1 MRPLFACF
9 ILGVL
14 SMTVV
19 AAAEQTVE
27 FNRDVRPI
35 LSDKCFGCHG
45 PDAKT
50 KNIALRLD
58 VESMAKSDLGG
69 RFGIVEGDP
78 AKSEVIRRVTTEK
91 KALRMPPLASG
102 HTLGEKEIDT
112 LRTWIA
118 EGAKW
123 QKHWSFL
130 APVRHPLPAVRDGLW
145 PRNGIDH
152 FILARLEREGV
163 KPSGEA
169 SRETLARRVSLDLTG
184 LPPTVAELDAFLK
197 DTSPQAY
204 ERMVDR
210 LLASPRFGERMA
222 IRWLDAAR
230 YADTNGYQFDGERVM
245 WRWRDYVIESFN
257 RNKPYDRFLVEQIAG
272 DLLPGATLEQKIA
285 TGFNRNHRANTE
297 DGIIPEE
304 YAVEYVVDRI
314 ETASTVFLGLTTGC
328 ARCHNHKYDPI
339 TQKEFYQFYGYFG
352 NVPEY
357 GRAIK
362 YGNSPPLIPAPT
374 VAQQEE
380 LRQLEARMRTVESA
394 LAKQNAEIERAQ
406 AQWERNLA
414 KSAPLTW
421 APREMRE
428 VSYDLNDNLPGH
440 VGKPRIAAG
449 KLGSAVRFDGST
461 YFEVPSVAQFDIDD
475 RFSIA
480 GWVQPECD
488 NCTIWSRMNDS
499 AKGKGI
505 GLHLEEG
512 KLFLTMTN
520 VWADDATR
528 FVALQPLPRGRWVHL
543 AMTYTGSKMAE
554 GWKLYVDGKPVEV
567 KVLQDTLYR
576 PFRNA
581 GSTFRV
587 PFRLGAGNGREQ
599 RYQGL
604 IDDVHVYSRVLEP
617 DEVES
622 LAVGATLNEIAAKPA
637 AQRSAAE
644 KRQIDRY
651 FLDQAAPAGIRENW
665 RRLVALRQDKEAL
678 ERTFPSVM
686 IMAESVPRKQAHLLI
701 RGQYDK
707 PGESVEPGVPAVLP
721 PLPAG
726 APNNRLGLAQWM
738 VDKSN
743 PLTARVAVNRFWQS
757 IFGTG
762 LVKTTEDF
770 GVQGEWPSHPE
781 LLDWLAAEFVA
792 SGWDVKAMM
801 KLMVMSAAYRQS
813 SASSQELT
821 ARDPENRLL
830 ARGPRARIPAEMVRD
845 SALLAAGL
853 LKEKLG
859 GPSVKP
865 YQPDGLWQELIM
877 QDMHYV
883 QSKGDDLYRRSLYTF
898 WKRTVAPPMMANFD
912 SALRES
918 CTVRENRTNTPLQA
932 LNLMNDVTFIEAA
945 RFVGQR
951 MLREAPGDAN
961 SRLAYGFRLITS
973 RNPSDAEK
981 AVLRSNLQYHLDYFA
996 GNPERVKS
1004 YLSQGDSPPD
1014 PKLDARELAAYASV
1028 ASLMFNLDEAITKE

>member
-1 MRPLFACF
+1 MRPQFACSLVVF
-9 ILGVL
+9 L
-14 SMTVV
+14 SL
-19 AAAEQTVE
+19 AASAAETVE

-50 KNIALRLD
+50 KNIPLRLD

-69 RFGIVEGDP
+69 RFAIVEGDP
-78 AKSEVIRRVTTEK
+78 GRSEVIRRITTEK
-91 KALRMPPLASG
+91 KGLRMPPLASG
-102 HTLGEKEIDT
+102 HALGDNEVET
-112 LRTWIA
+112 LRTWILQ
-118 EGAKW
+118 GAKW

-130 APVRHPLPAVRDGLW
+130 PPVRHPLPPIHQAKW
-145 PRNGIDH
+145 TRNAIDH
-152 FILARLEREGV
+152 FVLARLEREGV
-163 KPSGEA
+163 KPSAEA
-169 SRETLARRVSLDLTG
+169 AKETLARRVALDLTG
-184 LPPTVAELDAFLK
+184 LPLTVSELDLFLK
-197 DTSPQAY
+197 DNSPKAY
-204 ERMVDR
+204 EKLVDR

-257 RNKPYDRFLVEQIAG
+257 RNKPYDQFLTEQIAG
-272 DLLPGATLEQKIA
+272 DLLPNASLEQKIA

-297 DGIIPEE
+297 DGIIAEE

-314 ETASTVFLGLTTGC
+314 ETASTVFLGLTMGC

-339 TQKEFYQFYGYFG
+339 TQKEFYQMYGYFG

-374 VAQQEE
+374 AVQQEA
-380 LRQLEARMRTVESA
+380 LGQLEAKMRLAESA
-394 LAKQNAEIERAQ
+394 LAKQGSEIKRVQSAWEKGLAESRPVSWI
-406 AQWERNLA
+406 
-414 KSAPLTW
+414 
-421 APREMRE
+421 PREMRE
-428 VSYDLNDNLPGH
+428 AAYDLDDNLPGH
-440 VGKPRIAAG
+440 SG
-449 KLGSAVRFDGST
+449 KLQSEPGKIGNAVRFDGQT
-461 YFEVPSVAQFDIDD
+461 WFEIPSVAQFDIDD
-475 RFSIA
+475 RFSIS
-480 GWVQPECD
+480 GWVNAECD
-488 NCTIWSRMNDS
+488 QCTIWSRMTDVP
-499 AKGKGI
+499 KGRGI
-505 GLHLEEG
+505 GLHIEEG
-512 KLFLTMTN
+512 KLFVALTN

-528 FVALQPLPRGRWVHL
+528 FVAVQPFTKGRWTHL

-581 GSTFRV
+581 GSKFTA
-587 PFRLGAGNGREQ
+587 PFRIGAGNGPGGRF
-599 RYQGL
+599 RGL
-604 IDDVHVYSRVLEP
+604 IDHVQIYSRVLRPE
-617 DEVES
+617 EVES
-622 LAVGATLNEIAAKPA
+622 LAVGETLNRLAAKPA
-637 AQRSAAE
+637 ATRSAAE
-644 KRQIDRY
+644 KRQLDWY
-651 FLDQAAPAGIRENW
+651 FLDEAAPAAVRENW
-665 RRLVALRQDKEAL
+665 NKLVALRQEKEEL

-686 IMAESVPRKQAHLLI
+686 IMAESNPRKPAHILI

-707 PGESVEPGVPAVLP
+707 PGEVVEPGVPAVLP

-726 APNNRLGLAQWM
+726 VPNSRLGLAQWM
-738 VDKSN
+738 VDKGN
-743 PLTARVAVNRFWQS
+743 PLTARVAVNRMWQYV
-757 IFGTG
+757 FGTG

-781 LLDWLAAEFVA
+781 MLDWLATEFVR
-792 SGWDVKAMM
+792 SGWDMKAMM
-801 KLMVMSAAYRQS
+801 KLMVTSATYRQS
-813 SASSQELT
+813 SASSPELT
-821 ARDPENRLL
+821 GKDPENRLL
-830 ARGPRARIPAEMVRD
+830 ARGPRTRMPAEMVRD
-845 SALLAAGL
+845 SALLSAGL

-877 QDMHYV
+877 QDMYYV
-883 QSKGDDLYRRSLYTF
+883 QSKGEDLYRRSLYTF

-932 LNLMNDVTFIEAA
+932 LNLMNDVTFVEAA

-951 MLREAPGDAN
+951 MIREAGADPAA
-961 SRLAYGFRLITS
+961 RLAYGFRLITS
-973 RNPSDAEK
+973 RTPTEAEK
-981 AVLRSNLQYHLDYFA
+981 AVLRGSLQYHLDYFA
-996 GNPERVKS
+996 GKPERVKA

-1014 PKLDARELAAYASV
+1014 AKLDSRELAAYASV
-1028 ASLMFNLDEAITKE
+1028 ASLIFNLDEAITKE